1 MRLWRGTRGKPEG
14 LLEAALVRAS
24 SYTTTATGAPTKIQL
39 LGQVSGHT
47 DWPRIRD
54 HWERRSGLT
63 GSWPRDLAVDEL
75 ALNLWPIQPGRM
87 GVTAGM
93 GAKPEKRQPR
103 ALLGT
108 PALVS
113 FDPGDGHSTSE
124 GALAQAV
131 TNWLDDVLG
140 HGEHPAGVLLAPP
153 ILEEWAANGR
163 LVRRRVVT
171 FGLDWQLPSADHL
184 TWPGSRVQS

>member
-1 MRLWRGTRGKPEG
+1 MRRKPEG

-24 SYTTTATGAPTKIQL
+24 SYTTTAAGAPTKIQL
-39 LGQVSGHT
+39 LGQVSGRT

-93 GAKPEKRQPR
+93 GTTPEKRQPR

-113 FDPGDGHSTSE
+113 FDPSDGHSTSE
-124 GALAQAV
+124 SALAQAA
-131 TNWLDDVLG
+131 TSWLDDVLG

-153 ILEEWAANGR
+153 ILEEWASNGR
-163 LVRRRVVT
+163 LVRRRVET
-171 FGLDWQLPSADHL
+171 FGLDWPLASADHL
-184 TWPGSRVQS
+184 TWPANGVR